1 MRLSDKKM
9 PLPLS
14 GKMSVILPFI
24 LFLAPFGLFVISAM
38 HRDPEECFGSF
49 VVGQVCTVP
58 LCCAIAFARTDK
70 TAISVFSFAVIAL
83 AILSCSFR

>member
-49 VVGQVCTVP
+49 VVAKCVRYP
-58 LCCAIAFARTDK
+58 YAARLLLPEL
-70 TAISVFSFAVIAL
+70 IRQPSLFFHL
-83 AILSCSFR
+83 R